1 MQEVIKYPAGGLS
14 SLLTNPTYEVPTLNP
29 KPRPKPQKVGKIIA
43 QDP

>member
-1 MQEVIKYPAGGLS
+1 MPEVISTLLGLS

-29 KPRPKPQKVGKIIA
+29 KPLPKPQKVGKIIA